1 MSDSASSVIETILD
15 KNDAI
20 TLAQS
25 RPCQRI
31 LAYLT
36 RLLQIVRR
44 QRGKPSVLDWTTH
57 REMVRALPMARR
69 DSEHLVNRII
79 EVAANPGCT
88 YSRPFCLEVQYLP
101 HQNRRVYLSRIM
113 AIGWMLSERTAAKA
127 PEIKVAKA
135 GKSTASSQARNGG

>member
-1 MSDSASSVIETILD
+1 VSDSASSVIETILD
-15 KNDAI
+15 KNGAM
-20 TLAQS
+20 TLALS
-25 RPCQRI
+25 RPCQLI

-57 REMVRALPMARR
+57 REMVKALPIARR

-88 YSRPFCLEVQYLP
+88 NSRIFRLEVQYLP
-101 HQNRRVYLSRIM
+101 HKT
-113 AIGWMLSERTAAKA
+113 GF
-127 PEIKVAKA
+127 PEEIAVKA
-135 GKSTASSQARNGG
+135 GTVGDKAVQVVCQHCKAERPVPRNILPA